1 MVYGK
6 YKGVTTGPPLY
17 SYKKQKN
24 VFAGCVSAGSI
35 RNVAAE
41 Y

>member
-1 MVYGK
+1 MVYRK
-6 YKGVTTGPPLY
+6 YNGVTTGYPIY
-17 SYKKQKN
+17 RYKKQGN
-24 VFAGCVSAGSI
+24 VFAGYVSAGSI

>member
-1 MVYGK
+1 MVYRK
-6 YKGVTTGPPLY
+6 YDGVTTGSPIY
-17 SYKKQKN
+17 RYKKQEN